1 MPQRTAEGETSLVC
15 REDEGIEGAERQVG
29 GGAAA
34 RERQRGGE
42 RKGGKDRRTG
52 AAGCFGRKRPP
63 LEVFETDSV
72 FAFPCSRDRWRRL
85 AAPPFK
91 HAASSPP

>member
-1 MPQRTAEGETSLVC
+1 MEGGKKTFLLC
-15 REDEGIEGAERQVG
+15 REDEGIGGEERQVG

-34 RERQRGGE
+34 HERDGE
-42 RKGGKDRRTG
+42 VEKGKEAKDRRTG
-52 AAGCFGRKRPP
+52 AAGYFGRKRPP